1 MVPLLPQ
8 GKVNTSGNYGGMC
21 PDLPL
26 RVGPSWA
33 KGEHFCR
40 SGLVQSLE
48 EFQRGTEL
56 LVTRGRQAAAERL
69 TWQGC
74 AGAQECAFVT
84 WDSDSFGRTVLEV
97 LGLGTEDIFT
107 GLQMPHECDNGCC
120 YSYQSA

>member
-8 GKVNTSGNYGGMC
+8 GKVNTSGNCGGMC

-26 RVGPSWA
+26 HVGPSWA

-40 SGLVQSLE
+40 SGLVQSQE
-48 EFQRGTEL
+48 EFQKGTEL
-56 LVTRGRQAAAERL
+56 LVTRGRQAAAEGL

-74 AGAQECAFVT
+74 AGAQESTFVT

-97 LGLGTEDIFT
+97 LGLGFKGCYTEDIFP
-107 GLQMPHECDNGCC
+107 GLQ
-120 YSYQSA
+120 